1 MYEELTRVAGKGIAD
16 KIACRSHAKGGI
28 GAVASQGFCK
38 VQDGKAEITYGLRD
52 GQSWTLFLRKT
63 ETYWELME
71 GTVSS
76 PRKMIIREAVSNDL
90 PVVQRLYAQLHD
102 ETPGSEADIATAWQQ
117 LCENPALHC
126 FVAEGSMGI
135 LLGTC
140 TLVVVP
146 NLTRGA
152 RPYGLIENVVTDA
165 DNRQQG
171 IGTALVKHA
180 LDFAWEQRCYKVMLL
195 TSRTDEAVL
204 RFYEHAGFVRGVKT
218 GFVAKPPDV

>member
-1 MYEELTRVAGKGIAD
+1 VN
-16 KIACRSHAKGGI
+16 
-28 GAVASQGFCK
+28 
-38 VQDGKAEITYGLRD
+38 
-52 GQSWTLFLRKT
+52 LRKAT
-63 ETYWELME
+63 
-71 GTVSS
+71 
-76 PRKMIIREAVSNDL
+76 PDDL
-90 PVVQRLYAQLHD
+90 PQVLKLYAQLHD
-102 ETPGSEADIATAWQQ
+102 EMPGSDADIAAAWQQ

-126 FVAEGSMGI
+126 FVAEGSMGM

-152 RPYGLIENVVTDA
+152 RPYAFIENVVTDA
-165 DNRQQG
+165 DNRKQG
-171 IGTALVKHA
+171 IGMALMKYA
-180 LDFAWEQRCYKVMLL
+180 LNFAWEQRCYKVMLL